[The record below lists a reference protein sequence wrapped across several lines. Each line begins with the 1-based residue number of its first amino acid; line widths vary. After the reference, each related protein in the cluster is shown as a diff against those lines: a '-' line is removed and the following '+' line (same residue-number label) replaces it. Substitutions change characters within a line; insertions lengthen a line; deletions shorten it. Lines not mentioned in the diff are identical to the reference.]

1 MYNNINNEFNV
12 ILINLIY
19 IYIYIYIYKESKQKE
34 KKKWKIIWMKWM
46 LEKQH

>member
-1 MYNNINNEFNV
+1 MYNNINKEFNV

>member
-1 MYNNINNEFNV
+1 MYNNINNEFNI
-12 ILINLIY
+12 ILNNIIY